1 LTVTLREAL
10 ERKAPAPIPSPLR
23 TRGRRPAV
31 IVVLLFA
38 LGIALFWLPLRGVR
52 LTAMNGY
59 GLISVLPIATLLGA
73 AVLTVTFLVTLG
85 LSRPHRGLLI
95 AQLAVTVVSLHG
107 IAQFLEPYARFPT
120 AWQHAGFIEFIER
133 THTVDAGLDARFSW
147 PGFFALI
154 AFIVRAIGQADINPV
169 LYWGP
174 VVTELMYLVPLYLIL
189 RTMNATWRARW
200 LAAWLFVVA
209 DWVGQDYLSPQAFGY
224 LLYLFWV
231 AILLNWFRR
240 QDGPRRRKGKRRA
253 VPPRP
258 TGPDLPPGDT
268 AEVKRRGVFGRA
280 YHWVFG
286 PMRPGELPPREAGV
300 WERTVLLLLL
310 VLIFILATAS
320 HQLTPFLLLI
330 AAAGLVVLGLCTAR
344 GLPIIGGVIFAG
356 WVSFMAVGYWAGHAD
371 EIFGGV
377 GQIGSNLGASV
388 GGRISQG
395 SEQLA
400 QVQQVRIV
408 LALFVAGLAGLGFLR
423 RRMRR
428 VDDRAAFVLFFG
440 PFLSFG
446 LQNYGGEIALR
457 VFFFILPGAA
467 ILAAYL
473 FFPQAEDDQD
483 VRDAGD
489 ARRRRVPWPAR
500 MAGLTRLPR
509 LPRPPVPKM
518 PAPWPAIVAATAC
531 GLAIVAGFLVVRFGN
546 EKFEQV
552 RPGDVRAYDV
562 MLNQGTGAV
571 NVVWL
576 TSEDPDAPGASV
588 TPVNPWGYRDM
599 ERFSYAPVTAAANA
613 GDISR
618 IIAALKAQGP
628 GGFFITTRG
637 HEAFLDLNMGVSA
650 DYSARMRATL
660 ERSPQLRVI
669 YENQDAAVYALRTP
683 PPEPVPQVPRPQ
695 GVIFGSTPWTPAGL
709 VYLPVLLAVLLAREL
724 RRLKLTPDDYRRL
737 RPLTVLSVP
746 LFVGFL
752 AIVVERFVGLALG
765 T

>member
-10 ERKAPAPIPSPLR
+10 ERKAPAPIPSTLR
-23 TRGRRPAV
+23 TPGRRPVV
-31 IVVLLFA
+31 IVALLFA
-38 LGIALFWLPLRGVR
+38 LGIALFWLPLRGVH

-120 AWQHAGFIEFIER
+120 AWQHAGFIEFIAR

-240 QDGPRRRKGKRRA
+240 QDGPRRRKGKRRT
-253 VPPRP
+253 P
-258 TGPDLPPGDT
+258 DT
-268 AEVKRRGVFGRA
+268 AEVKRRGLFWRA
-280 YHWVFG
+280 YRWVFG
-286 PMRPGELPPREAGV
+286 PMRPGELPPPEAGV

-330 AAAGLVVLGLCTAR
+330 AAAGFVVLGLCTAR

-356 WVSFMAVGYWAGHAD
+356 WVSFMTVGYWAGHAD

-377 GQIGSNLGASV
+377 GQLGSNLGASV

-473 FFPQAEDDQD
+473 FFPQTEGAEDEKRTGR
-483 VRDAGD
+483 VRGVPALLG
-489 ARRRRVPWPAR
+489 RVPLPER
-500 MAGLTRLPR
+500 LSQLKMPERLPR
-509 LPRPPVPKM
+509 LRT

-576 TSEDPDAPGASV
+576 TADAPNDPGASV

-599 ERFSYAPVTAAANA
+599 ERFSYAPVTAATNPA
-613 GDISR
+613 DITR
-618 IIAALKAQGP
+618 IIDALKAQGP

-637 HEAFLDLNMGVSA
+637 HEAFLELNSGVSA
-650 DYSARMRATL
+650 DYSTRMRTTL
-660 ERSPQLRVI
+660 NRSPQLRVI

-683 PPEPVPQVPRPQ
+683 PPEPVPRVPRPQ

-724 RRLKLTPDDYRRL
+724 RRLKLKPGDYRRL

-752 AIVVERFVGLALG
+752 AVVVERFVGLALG
-765 T
+765 P